1 MTFSYTNGETGNIFL
16 YFRFC
21 LLPLVWSLSKLSL
34 WQTTSQQVIWD
45 LGEKQTKQYFHH
57 KTEDS
62 SRVSKGPGSKLKFA
76 SQPTTKYINIHHPQS
91 LTYFGARMQMQFW
104 FSIVETAG
112 TLLTLPIPNILLS
125 REYPVSTP
133 RRWVVVVAKV
143 TRCEVWGAGSVFCPL
158 LYFISHILL
167 LPKHSNK
174 DIEKK
179 PNTTNINCVIAALKQ
194 CWLSLNDFND
204 GMICRNHQ

>member
-1 MTFSYTNGETGNIFL
+1 M
-16 YFRFC
+16 
-21 LLPLVWSLSKLSL
+21 
-34 WQTTSQQVIWD
+34 
-45 LGEKQTKQYFHH
+45 EKQEIYFYIFVSASYLWSGHCLNYLSDKRLPNKWFGIWEKSKQNNISTTKLRTVLEFQ
-57 KTEDS
+57 
-62 SRVSKGPGSKLKFA
+62 RVLVSVKFA
-76 SQPTTKYINIHHPQS
+76 SQPTTTYINIHHPQT
-91 LTYFGARMQMQFW
+91 LTYIGARMQMQFW

-125 REYPVSTP
+125 REYPVSTS

-143 TRCEVWGAGSVFCPL
+143 TRCEVWGAGSVLCPL

-174 DIEKK
+174 DTEKK

-194 CWLSLNDFND
+194 CWLSLNDLND